1 LARDKFHLKLL
12 PANTEF
18 MEMICAP
25 TEAEEYKKGIANP
38 LSK

>member
-1 LARDKFHLKLL
+1 LRLTLL
-12 PANTEF
+12 PANTEI

-25 TEAEEYKKGIANP
+25 TEAEEYKKSMANP